1 MFKFNKSLF
10 SDQKVPQI
18 RLSLKGKNCQNELC
32 SMDKGTKVNETIL
45 LILSILLQG
54 VKRLYLILRILEN
67 RKVFFY
73 IGRVIKLVGIQAIV
87 RVINIIIFVFM
98 LFEE

>member
-67 RKVFFY
+67 RKVFF
-73 IGRVIKLVGIQAIV
+73 
-87 RVINIIIFVFM
+87 
-98 LFEE
+98 